1 VSDELLDAGEYCRL
15 VERYLCQKNEGHL
28 VRIVGPAFERV
39 SGWARR
45 GVPLKIAYRGI
56 DRCVERHRH
65 RLPRRRPVRIEFCEA
80 DVLDV
85 FDEWRRAV
93 GVLEAGGAVPAPPA
107 GDGGE
112 DAADQRSPRR
122 PSLPAQLERVLLRLS
137 AFLATASA
145 PAPVRAMAEHAL
157 REIDALR
164 PSARNARGP
173 ARQAII
179 DRLRAL
185 DTALLDAGAAA
196 TAPETVAALRREA
209 TEELGPY
216 RERMSDPAYAAAVEA
231 AVRRLLR
238 GRLGLPT
245 VAAD

>member
-1 VSDELLDAGEYCRL
+1 MSDERPEAGEYCRL

-39 SGWARR
+39 SGWARQ
-45 GVPLKIAYRGI
+45 GVPLKVAYRGI
-56 DRCVERHRH
+56 DRCVERHH
-65 RLPRRRPVRIEFCEA
+65 SRLPRRRPVRIEFCEA

-93 GVLEAGGAVPAPPA
+93 GVLEAGSAVPAGRA
-107 GDGGE
+107 GGDPG
-112 DAADQRSPRR
+112 DAGDQRSPRR
-122 PSLPAQLERVLLRLS
+122 ASLPAQLERVLLRLS
-137 AFLATASA
+137 AFLATAAA
-145 PAPVRAMAEHAL
+145 PAPVRTMAEHAL
-157 REIDALR
+157 REIDTLR
-164 PSARNARGP
+164 PAARGARGP

-185 DTALLDAGAAA
+185 DMALLDAAAAAA
-196 TAPETVAALRREA
+196 TPETVAALRREA
-209 TEELGPY
+209 AEELGPY
-216 RERMSDPAYAAAVEA
+216 RERMSDPAYAAAIES